1 MIFWIFAGIDS
12 PRVFVVFNTI
22 ALMIPSRC
30 FYTIDAERIIG
41 SILQVFVQPIHS
53 FHARAVRS
61 IEWISCA
68 NSNLLNRFLFWGF

>member
-1 MIFWIFAGIDS
+1 
-12 PRVFVVFNTI
+12 
-22 ALMIPSRC
+22 MIPSRC

-68 NSNLLNRFLFWGF
+68 NSNLLNRFLLLGF

>member
-1 MIFWIFAGIDS
+1 
-12 PRVFVVFNTI
+12 
-22 ALMIPSRC
+22 
-30 FYTIDAERIIG
+30 
-41 SILQVFVQPIHS
+41 PIHS

>member
-1 MIFWIFAGIDS
+1 
-12 PRVFVVFNTI
+12 
-22 ALMIPSRC
+22 MIPSRC

>member
-1 MIFWIFAGIDS
+1 LIFWIFAFIDS

-30 FYTIDAERIIG
+30 FYTIDVERING

-61 IEWISCA
+61 VE
-68 NSNLLNRFLFWGF
+68 